1 MGLAASQAK
10 LLSLTCRISDNELRA
25 QSLTAAKMALAN
37 QTSEAS
43 REYLKA
49 LNTSEFVYR
58 TYDDNGDKVYTK
70 LTGAQLSTYAPL
82 KNQYALINPQ
92 GQVLV
97 SELDAANYEDSA
109 NINEFLA
116 KYGVDAI
123 ETGETRTVKNPAY
136 DVAYED
142 WKKKYDEWM
151 SRKPEE
157 KIKIIDKEAWDE
169 PITVETSSDLYQK
182 FLDAAQDCFYN
193 AAGSN
198 PMSGYKN
205 HTNCWMH
212 VLTEFL
218 GQGPHQ
224 PSNGDPPFEL
234 YPCIGD
240 WKWEWNCTSHGKAIG
255 PDGTYQ
261 YDDGELDIYSEIRK
275 KSYTTPCSGDVIPN
289 GVETVT
295 TSYGTVEVGGP
306 PSDPNMSIY
315 QRAVD
320 LLWEYHD
327 DYELHNGVGGN
338 ARPDHLMQFFYW
350 VEHDLKQ
357 ISGETKIVHHP
368 EESHMVDNPEY
379 EEWKK
384 EEPPKPDI
392 DPTKEEKI
400 YEYSDK
406 DKAQWYV
413 NLWHRMNGAS
423 DDKDGTET
431 TTKTTSSTEV
441 YSYGVKTTKTT
452 DTVTRNRW
460 DILEDGLMNSQD
472 WLKYALES
480 GAVTLERVNFADPT
494 EEGTGIRKAQ
504 WTSIIY
510 SNALDISEQ
519 TDEAAIARAEAKYQ
533 QKTREIENKDKQ
545 YDSMLKLLDTEHN
558 ALQQE
563 YETTKTVIS
572 KNTERTIK
580 IYQA

>member
-49 LNTSEFVYR
+49 LNTNEFVYR
-58 TYDDNGDKVYTK
+58 TYDDSGEKVYTK

-109 NINEFLA
+109 NINEFLE
-116 KYGVDAI
+116 KYGVDQI
-123 ETGETRTVKNPAY
+123 ETGETRTVRNPEY
-136 DVAYED
+136 DVDYER
-142 WKKKYDEWM
+142 WKKEYDEWM
-151 SRKPEE
+151 KRKPDPNDEKYWVLKE
-157 KIKIIDKEAWDE
+157 NPNKNTELYDQFISAVTQCGCWWGEPHVAVFYHIEHILAKMLDYDSDFVAYPGTSKEVKYHKLGKDERGEGGSITQGNPWSDASEAIMVEVRDKIKNNEKDPELWQDIVNMYYETVKTYGYTYNYDCLSIIKSVDNGEPAMSQHDIELAVYDADESDGWDSLIERLKYAFVEEVKVFLQEDYDGDIDK
-169 PITVETSSDLYQK
+169 
-182 FLDAAQDCFYN
+182 
-193 AAGSN
+193 
-198 PMSGYKN
+198 
-205 HTNCWMH
+205 
-212 VLTEFL
+212 
-218 GQGPHQ
+218 
-224 PSNGDPPFEL
+224 
-234 YPCIGD
+234 
-240 WKWEWNCTSHGKAIG
+240 
-255 PDGTYQ
+255 
-261 YDDGELDIYSEIRK
+261 
-275 KSYTTPCSGDVIPN
+275 
-289 GVETVT
+289 
-295 TSYGTVEVGGP
+295 
-306 PSDPNMSIY
+306 
-315 QRAVD
+315 
-320 LLWEYHD
+320 
-327 DYELHNGVGGN
+327 
-338 ARPDHLMQFFYW
+338 
-350 VEHDLKQ
+350 
-357 ISGETKIVHHP
+357 
-368 EESHMVDNPEY
+368 
-379 EEWKK
+379 WKK
-384 EEPPKPDI
+384 EEP
-392 DPTKEEKI
+392 DPVTVSATNEEKI

-452 DTVTRNRW
+452 DTATRNRW